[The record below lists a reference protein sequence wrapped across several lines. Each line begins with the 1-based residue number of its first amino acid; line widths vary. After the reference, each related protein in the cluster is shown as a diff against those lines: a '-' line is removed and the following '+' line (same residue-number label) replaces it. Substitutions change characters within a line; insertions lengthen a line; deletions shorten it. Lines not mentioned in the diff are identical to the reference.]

1 MRSLHVED
9 SGPGLTDVQ
18 LSLLFQPFERLGAQ
32 RTPAPGVGLG
42 LAVSQQLAQ
51 LINGPIEVR
60 SEPGVGSCFTLG
72 SRRPGLTGC
81 VFQPN
86 VDARFNR
93 SWTAFQTNV
102 DAVSS

>member
-72 SRRPGLTGC
+72 SRRPGLTGRAMRC
-81 VFQPN
+81 G
-86 VDARFNR
+86 AGRR
-93 SWTAFQTNV
+93 
-102 DAVSS
+102 AVIPTRGPDRW